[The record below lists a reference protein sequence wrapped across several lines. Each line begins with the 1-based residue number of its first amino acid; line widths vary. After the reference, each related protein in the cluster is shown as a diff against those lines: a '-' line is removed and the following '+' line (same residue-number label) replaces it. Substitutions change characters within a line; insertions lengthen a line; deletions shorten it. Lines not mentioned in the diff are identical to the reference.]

1 MEPNEILRPT
11 ETETVN
17 ALLVEV
23 GESDERD
30 FGVEV
35 WADPAAVQVPVL
47 RWALKLYVLLPAI
60 SASSQLKA
68 GFPERNQPLIFFK
81 YKKQI
86 IYQNIINV
94 VVAQKRFFF
103 FKTYWLDF
111 DEFWRHICKIIRETA
126 CICAVSAPGPSS
138 VESRT

>member
-1 MEPNEILRPT
+1 MEPNEILRRT

-35 WADPAAVQVPVL
+35 DPAAVQVPVL
-47 RWALKLYVLLPAI
+47 RWALKLYVLLLTVVHHH
-60 SASSQLKA
+60 SLKLVSQKEINHW
-68 GFPERNQPLIFFK
+68 FFFFK

-103 FKTYWLDF
+103 
-111 DEFWRHICKIIRETA
+111 
-126 CICAVSAPGPSS
+126 
-138 VESRT
+138 